1 LQTTVTNRFPQDV
14 WRSLDEPDMIDEPD
28 LDQYVMIKVVQDSTL
43 YKGTEEPRSL
53 DAGSSLIVNYRQI
66 AGFLEAGAV
75 QLLL

>member
-1 LQTTVTNRFPQDV
+1 
-14 WRSLDEPDMIDEPD
+14 MIDEPD

-66 AGFLEAGAV
+66 AAFWRRGRCSFFCN
-75 QLLL
+75 